1 MANLGP
7 ASSMASVFG
16 GAITDLGEAVPDRD
30 LAGPQSLVLSSRR
43 IRAVRKLT
51 NTGFRYGT
59 ASTPS
64 PILRAVDKRSG

>member
-1 MANLGP
+1 MRAYERIDDVDRPRIITNL
-7 ASSMASVFG
+7 S
-16 GAITDLGEAVPDRD
+16 EAVPDRD